1 MGRRAILID
10 KPKFD
15 EGVLPNGLDIFFGG
29 PTGLFSKALRDCATR
44 TNVAAMKAQN
54 MDSDVIWKQITNIVV
69 RLAKRNAE
77 GQCRLL
83 ARYGIDY
90 LQGSAQL
97 LKEDD
102 EANVLASILFKDGLD
117 NPEDGIRSVRV
128 SKYVIAS
135 VPARGFIRSVRLS
148 STNLNYDPD
157 SDSGSEA
164 DDYSDV
170 LVSGTKVL
178 VCTGSK
184 STHLRGIP
192 FEESHRIFDSDTINM
207 LGYLPRSVTIS
218 GLGIIGIEFANI
230 FNALGVQDVKI
241 LVRGDIKT
249 SAKKLNMDMDVA
261 NELMRL
267 LKKSGVEVLEGTT
280 VDEFTSVPPPGSAEE
295 YIKLKLN
302 DGSTLET
309 DLFLSATGRYPVGK
323 NEDAGLESAGVEV
336 ADRGMVSIDKR
347 TLATSSKNVHAAGD
361 VIGAP
366 ALASTSM
373 EQAQR
378 AVAAMFCERGER
390 DVTKDSNH
398 DAPLSIGI
406 WTIPEMGYYGL
417 TKEKAEAEGYTA
429 VEGSVGFDRCLR
441 GRVFAPDGLL
451 KIVADATDGTVLGV
465 HIIGKEAAEMV
476 HYGMSLVEGGVSV
489 FEILK
494 TVYTAVTFHELFK
507 EAALEVNSKLDF
519 GVEWQEIFSVLQS
532 TGGECNTEEY
542 IREKFDLIDT
552 DGSGE
557 LEEDE
562 MRALFASMGR
572 SVSKRIVANLMRLS
586 DADGNGTIDFEEF
599 KAIFDKISTVV
610 DWGDEETES
619 AAFSVLQSTGG
630 EYYTEEYIRGKFDLI
645 DTDGSGELEEDE
657 MRDLFAS
664 MGHPV
669 SKRVVANLMRLSDAD
684 GNGKIEF
691 EEFKA
696 IFDKI
701 SSVVDWGEEEMESA
715 DPPKDEEKT
724 ENADPSKDEE
734 KTESADA
741 RELLAK
747 LS

>member
-1 MGRRAILID
+1 MSTPRSSTNTITNQKIIGNVDAKKLSKLYDLVVIGGGPAGVAGAVKAAQMGRRAILID

-184 STHLRGIP
+184 STRLRGIP
-192 FEESHRIFDSDTINM
+192 FEESHRIFDSDTINL
-207 LGYLPRSVTIS
+207 LGYLPRSVVIS
-218 GLGIIGIEFANI
+218 GLGIVGIEFANI
-230 FNALGVQDVKI
+230 FNSLGIQDVTI
-241 LVRGDIKT
+241 LVRGTVEKST
-249 SAKKLNMDMDVA
+249 KKLNMDMDVA

-267 LKKSGVEVLEGTT
+267 LTKSGVKVLEGTSVT
-280 VDEFTSVPPPGSAEE
+280 EFSYVPPPGANEE
-295 YIKLKLN
+295 LIHMKLN
-302 DGSTLET
+302 DGSTMEA
-309 DLFLSATGRYPVGK
+309 DLFFAATGRYPVGK
-323 NEDAGLESAGVEV
+323 NEDTGLGSAGVDIT
-336 ADRGMVSIDKR
+336 DRGMVNIIDKKSYS
-347 TLATSSKNVHAAGD
+347 TSSKNVYAAGD
-361 VIGAP
+361 VIGPP
-366 ALASTSM
+366 ALASSST

-378 AVAAMFCERGER
+378 AVASMFVESG
-390 DVTKDSNH
+390 DKFSDAKAATH
-398 DAPLSIGI
+398 DDPLAIGV

-417 TKEKAEAEGYTA
+417 TKEQAEGKGYT
-429 VEGSVGFDRCLR
+429 VIEGSVGFDACLR
-441 GRVFAPDGLL
+441 GRCFAPDGLIKL
-451 KIVADATDGTVLGV
+451 VVDTNDGKVLGV

-476 HYGMSLVEGGVSV
+476 HYGMALVKAETTI
-489 FEILK
+489 FEILQ

-507 EAALEVNSKLDF
+507 EAAWVANSHLDF
-519 GVEWQEIFSVLQS
+519 GVEWQEIFKVLQ
-532 TGGECNTEEY
+532 GGSSIKSYSKESL
-542 IREKFDLIDT
+542 REKFDAIDI

-557 LEEDE
+557 LDEDE
-562 MRALFASMGR
+562 MRLLFESFGR
-572 SVSKRIVANLMRLS
+572 PVSKRIIANIMRLT
-586 DADGNGTIDFEEF
+586 DLDGNGTIDFGEF
-599 KAIFDKISTVV
+599 MNVFNKMT
-610 DWGDEETES
+610 
-619 AAFSVLQSTGG
+619 
-630 EYYTEEYIRGKFDLI
+630 
-645 DTDGSGELEEDE
+645 
-657 MRDLFAS
+657 
-664 MGHPV
+664 
-669 SKRVVANLMRLSDAD
+669 
-684 GNGKIEF
+684 
-691 EEFKA
+691 
-696 IFDKI
+696 
-701 SSVVDWGEEEMESA
+701 
-715 DPPKDEEKT
+715 PKQK
-724 ENADPSKDEE
+724 
-734 KTESADA
+734 
-741 RELLAK
+741 
-747 LS
+747 